1 MFLKFFIDKVRLAC
15 YVYFKGG
22 ENMDTIGERIKRVRM
37 HFNQTQADFGEKI
50 KLSQNYV
57 WMIEQGKRNPSDRTI
72 SDICREFGVNEI
84 WLRHGGDE
92 PMFKERTRKEEI
104 SAYMGKLLG
113 GQRTEL
119 EEELIKF
126 MAETDVSQ
134 WKLLLEIIRPLA
146 EKITDIEKPPDT

>member
-1 MFLKFFIDKVRLAC
+1 MFFEIYIDNVRLTW
-15 YVYFKGG
+15 YFYFKGG
-22 ENMDTIGERIKRVRM
+22 ENVETIGERIKSVRM
-37 HFNQTQADFGEKI
+37 HFEQTQYDFGQKI

-57 WMIEQGKRNPSDRTI
+57 WMIEQAKRKPSDRTI

-119 EEELIKF
+119 EEKIIEF
-126 MAETDVSQ
+126 MAKTDVKY
-134 WKLLLEIIRPLA
+134 WDMLLDIMRPLA
-146 EKITDIEKPPDT
+146 EGITEIEKPPDT

>member
-1 MFLKFFIDKVRLAC
+1 
-15 YVYFKGG
+15 
-22 ENMDTIGERIKRVRM
+22 MDTINERINEIVLRSGLSKTAFAKRV
-37 HFNQTQADFGEKI
+37 NVSQQYI
-50 KLSQNYV
+50 SKLV
-57 WMIEQGKRNPSDRTI
+57 VEGTPSDRTI

-119 EEELIKF
+119 EEKIIEF
-126 MAETDVSQ
+126 MAKTDVKY
-134 WKLLLEIIRPLA
+134 WDMLLDIMRPLA
-146 EKITDIEKPPDT
+146 EGITEIEKPPDT

>member
-1 MFLKFFIDKVRLAC
+1 M
-15 YVYFKGG
+15 
-22 ENMDTIGERIKRVRM
+22 ETIGERVELVFKTVGIKKSDAAKRLNVSAA
-37 HFNQTQADFGEKI
+37 FITQVCKGSSGI
-50 KLSQNYV
+50 
-57 WMIEQGKRNPSDRTI
+57 SDRTI
-72 SDICREFGVNEI
+72 SDICREFGVNEL

-146 EKITDIEKPPDT
+146 EKITEIDKPPDT

>member
-1 MFLKFFIDKVRLAC
+1 M
-15 YVYFKGG
+15 
-22 ENMDTIGERIKRVRM
+22 ETIGDRIELVFKTVGIKKTDAAKQLKVSAA
-37 HFNQTQADFGEKI
+37 FITQVCKG
-50 KLSQNYV
+50 SSGV
-57 WMIEQGKRNPSDRTI
+57 SDRTI

-119 EEELIKF
+119 EEKIIEF
-126 MAETDVSQ
+126 MAKTDVKY
-134 WKLLLEIIRPLA
+134 WDMLLDIMRPLA
-146 EKITDIEKPPDT
+146 EGITEIEKPPDT

>member
-1 MFLKFFIDKVRLAC
+1 M
-15 YVYFKGG
+15 
-22 ENMDTIGERIKRVRM
+22 ETINDRINEIVLRSGLSKTAFAKRV
-37 HFNQTQADFGEKI
+37 NVSQQYI
-50 KLSQNYV
+50 SKLV
-57 WMIEQGKRNPSDRTI
+57 IEGTPSDRTI
-72 SDICREFGVNEI
+72 SDICREFGVNEL

-126 MAETDVSQ
+126 MAETDVAQ

-146 EKITDIEKPPDT
+146 EKITEIDKPPDT

>member
-1 MFLKFFIDKVRLAC
+1 M
-15 YVYFKGG
+15 
-22 ENMDTIGERIKRVRM
+22 ETIGERIGLFLQVSNIKKTDAAKRLKVSPA
-37 HFNQTQADFGEKI
+37 HITKLCKGE
-50 KLSQNYV
+50 S
-57 WMIEQGKRNPSDRTI
+57 NPSDRTI
-72 SDICREFGVNEI
+72 SDICREFGVNEL

-146 EKITDIEKPPDT
+146 EKITEIDKPPDT